1 MQSNPQEVA
10 AHASVQAETRKQGR
24 LLRVSVCGRWCM
36 GDSLPAEA
44 HFVLQRFTD
53 ARVRE
58 LSLDADDLNQWDT
71 SLLVFLVRV
80 IRTARKRGLTVNLN
94 LPEGLTRLLSLA
106 LSAPAGADVIRR
118 QTDETF
124 LSALGGRVFALLP
137 DLADFFYFLGEIVAS
152 FQRLVRGQS
161 HMRLQDLME
170 VVHEC
175 GVRALPIV
183 SLTSLLFGLILA
195 FVGWVQLTQFG
206 AQVYVAGLV
215 GIGMLRI
222 MGAMMVGVVMSGRIG
237 AAYAALTGAMQVNE
251 EVDALSAAGIYPV
264 DFLVLPRVLALTAMT
279 PLLTLY
285 ADIMGIAGGYLV
297 GVTMMGLNPY
307 EYLNATVQM
316 TPFRHV
322 LVGLVYGAFFGVI
335 IALSGCFHGMRCG
348 RSAGAVGLAVTT
360 AVVHALVG
368 IIVATAVITVVC
380 TVLGV

>member
-10 AHASVQAETRKQGR
+10 AHASVQAETSKQGR
-24 LLRVSVCGRWCM
+24 LLRVSVCGRWRM

-44 HFVLQRFTD
+44 HFVLQRLTD

-71 SLLVFLVRV
+71 SLLVFLMRV
-80 IRTARKRGLTVNLN
+80 IRKARKRGLTVSLN
-94 LPEGLTRLLSLA
+94 L
-106 LSAPAGADVIRR
+106 PAGADVIRR

-124 LSALGGRVFALLP
+124 LSALGGRAFALLP

-222 MGAMMVGVVMSGRIG
+222 MGAIMVGVVMSGRVG

-322 LVGLVYGAFFGVI
+322 LVGLVYGTFFGVI

-380 TVLGV
+380 TVLGG